1 MRRHLRRRR
10 SARPPSASPPK
21 ASRSRPPQRS
31 SHAAQLLT
39 NALGNRGVRRSGEN
53 HAMPDGETLSDRLE
67 RWLSAQGT
75 KTIGNLI
82 DVFEEK
88 SFAVL
93 FVLLLAVPALPLPTG
108 GVTHVFEVIA
118 ALLALELIV
127 GRRKVWLP
135 DRWRQR
141 EISPEMRRC
150 FSEKLL
156 PRIRWIEGHSH
167 ARLGFLLSHRV
178 SGVVFGA
185 VTLGLIVTAFLA
197 PPFTG
202 LDTLPALGVV
212 LISLGVL
219 LEDPLLGIAGLV
231 VGATGV
237 FLVIFLGKAAIDAIR
252 GLF

>member
-1 MRRHLRRRR
+1 
-10 SARPPSASPPK
+10 
-21 ASRSRPPQRS
+21 
-31 SHAAQLLT
+31 
-39 NALGNRGVRRSGEN
+39 
-53 HAMPDGETLSDRLE
+53 MPDGEKLSDQLE
-67 RWLSAQGT
+67 RWLRSERP
-75 KTIGNLI
+75 KTIGSLI

-118 ALLALELIV
+118 TLLALELIV

-135 DRWRQR
+135 DRWRHR
-141 EISPEMRRC
+141 EISPEMRRR

-156 PRIRWIEGHSH
+156 PGIRWIEGHSH
-167 ARLGFLLSHRV
+167 ARLGFLLSHRL

-219 LEDPLLGIAGLV
+219 LEDPLLGIAGAL
-231 VGATGV
+231 VGAAGV
-237 FLVIFLGKAAIDAIR
+237 FLVIFLGEAAIHAIR

>member
-1 MRRHLRRRR
+1 M
-10 SARPPSASPPK
+10 PE
-21 ASRSRPPQRS
+21 
-31 SHAAQLLT
+31 
-39 NALGNRGVRRSGEN
+39 GEK
-53 HAMPDGETLSDRLE
+53 LSDELDG
-67 RWLSAQGT
+67 WLRSEQP
-75 KTIGNLI
+75 KTIGSLI
-82 DVFEEK
+82 DLFEEK

-118 ALLALELIV
+118 MLLALELIV

-135 DRWRQR
+135 ERWRSR
-141 EISPEMRRC
+141 EISPAMRKR
-150 FSEKLL
+150 FSDGLL
-156 PRIRWIEGHSH
+156 PRIRWIERHSH
-167 ARLGFLLSHRV
+167 AHLGFLLSHRL

-185 VTLGLIVTAFLA
+185 VTLGLIVTAFVA

-219 LEDPLLGIAGLV
+219 LEDPLLGIAGLLI
-231 VGATGV
+231 GAAGV